1 MEKSKMGRYEYY
13 NCLNPVELRKED
25 DYRIPGYRRGSWATR
40 DVYGYCVKNVNT
52 ETRFRYVLHSDGKET
67 LVELF
72 QYIDYDTPSIPIPM
86 SILKRFLKDTPYE
99 KFLVE
104 KDGHAFISGISY
116 NFRANMNLKGDRPS
130 YDMCMATNARDIIKN
145 HGDLL
150 ATMLKFPDK
159 VNSMEDAD
167 KIDVDLRTIGNF
179 VYEMESPHA
188 PIKLK
193 MKKCEDN
200 ISRYKASLAYVDKEM
215 NEYHE
220 RYREA
225 VLLLKKLNVK
235 LEREL

>member
-1 MEKSKMGRYEYY
+1 MGRYEYY
-13 NCLNPVELRKED
+13 NSLDPVELRKED

-72 QYIDYDTPSIPIPM
+72 QFIDYNTPSIPIPM

-104 KDGHAFISGISY
+104 KDGHAFISGIAY
-116 NFRANMNLKGDRPS
+116 NFRANMHLKGDRPS
-130 YDMCMATNARDIIKN
+130 YDMCMSTNARDIIKN

-159 VNSMEDAD
+159 IRTMDEAD
-167 KIDVDLRTIGNF
+167 KVDVDLRLIGDF
-179 VYEMESPHA
+179 VHEMESPLA
-188 PIKLK
+188 PNKLNRK
-193 MKKCEDN
+193 RCEES
-200 ISRYKASLAYVDKEM
+200 ISKLRDSIAYVDKEM

-220 RYREA
+220 RYRS
-225 VLLLKKLNVK
+225 VVQLLNQYKVK
-235 LEREL
+235 LERKL

>member
-1 MEKSKMGRYEYY
+1 MGRYEYY
-13 NCLNPVELRKED
+13 NSLDPVELRKED

-52 ETRFRYVLHSDGKET
+52 ETRFRFVLHSDGKET

-72 QYIDYDTPSIPIPM
+72 QFIDYNTPSIPIPM

-104 KDGHAFISGISY
+104 RDGHAFISGIAY
-116 NFRANMNLKGDRPS
+116 NFRANMHLKGDRPS
-130 YDMCMATNARDIIKN
+130 YDMCMSTNARDIIKN

-159 VNSMEDAD
+159 IRTMEEAD
-167 KIDVDLRTIGNF
+167 KVDVDLRLIGDF
-179 VYEMESPHA
+179 VHEMESPLA
-188 PIKLK
+188 PNKLNRK
-193 MKKCEDN
+193 RCEES
-200 ISRYKASLAYVDKEM
+200 ISKLRDSIAYVDKEM

-220 RYREA
+220 RYRS
-225 VLLLKKLNVK
+225 VVQLLNQYKVK
-235 LEREL
+235 LERKL

>member
-1 MEKSKMGRYEYY
+1 MGRYEYY

-52 ETRFRYVLHSDGKET
+52 ETRFRFVLHSDGKET

-72 QYIDYDTPSIPIPM
+72 QFIDYNTPSIPVPM
-86 SILKRFLKDTPYE
+86 SILKRFLKDTTYE

-104 KDGHAFISGISY
+104 RDGHAFISGIAY
-116 NFRANMNLKGDRPS
+116 NFRANMHLKGDRPS
-130 YDMCMATNARDIIKN
+130 YDMCMSTNARDIIKN

-159 VNSMEDAD
+159 IRTMDEAD
-167 KIDVDLRTIGNF
+167 KVDVDLRLIGDF
-179 VYEMESPHA
+179 VHEMESPLA
-188 PIKLK
+188 PNKLNRK
-193 MKKCEDN
+193 RCEES
-200 ISRYKASLAYVDKEM
+200 ISKLRDSIAYVDKEM

-220 RYREA
+220 RYRR
-225 VLLLKKLNVK
+225 VVQLLNQYKVT
-235 LEREL
+235 LERKL

>member
-1 MEKSKMGRYEYY
+1 MGRYEYY

-52 ETRFRYVLHSDGKET
+52 ETRFRFVLHSDGKET

-72 QYIDYDTPSIPIPM
+72 QYIDYNTPSIPIPM

-104 KDGHAFISGISY
+104 RDGHAFISGIAY
-116 NFRANMNLKGDRPS
+116 NFRANMHLKGERPS
-130 YDMCMATNARDIIKN
+130 YDMCMSTNARDIIKN

-159 VNSMEDAD
+159 IRTMDEAD
-167 KIDVDLRTIGNF
+167 KVDVDLRMIGDF
-179 VYEMESPHA
+179 VHEMESPYA
-188 PIKLK
+188 QIKLTRK
-193 MKKCEDN
+193 RCEES
-200 ISRYKASLAYVDKEM
+200 ISKLRNSIACVDKEM

-220 RYREA
+220 RYRS
-225 VLLLKKLNVK
+225 VVQLLNQYKVK
-235 LEREL
+235 LERKL

>member
-1 MEKSKMGRYEYY
+1 MGRYEYY
-13 NCLNPVELRKED
+13 NSLDPVELRKED

-52 ETRFRYVLHSDGKET
+52 ETRFRFVLHSDGKET

-72 QYIDYDTPSIPIPM
+72 QFIDYNTPSIPIPM

-104 KDGHAFISGISY
+104 RDGHAFISGIAY
-116 NFRANMNLKGDRPS
+116 NFRANMHLKGDRPS
-130 YDMCMATNARDIIKN
+130 YDMCMSTNARDIIKN

-159 VNSMEDAD
+159 IRTMDEAD
-167 KIDVDLRTIGNF
+167 KVDVDLRLIGDF
-179 VYEMESPHA
+179 VHEMESPLA
-188 PIKLK
+188 PNKLNRK
-193 MKKCEDN
+193 RCEES
-200 ISRYKASLAYVDKEM
+200 ISKLRDSIAYVDKEM

-220 RYREA
+220 RYRS
-225 VLLLKKLNVK
+225 VVQLLNQYKVK
-235 LEREL
+235 LERKL

>member
-1 MEKSKMGRYEYY
+1 MGRYEYY

-52 ETRFRYVLHSDGKET
+52 ETRFRFVLHSDGKET

-72 QYIDYDTPSIPIPM
+72 QFIDYNTPSIPIPM

-104 KDGHAFISGISY
+104 RDGHAFISGIAY
-116 NFRANMNLKGDRPS
+116 NFRANMHLKGDRPS
-130 YDMCMATNARDIIKN
+130 YDMCMSTNARDIIKN

-159 VNSMEDAD
+159 IRTMDEAD
-167 KIDVDLRTIGNF
+167 KVDVDLRKIGDF
-179 VYEMESPHA
+179 VHEMESPLA
-188 PIKLK
+188 PNKLNRK
-193 MKKCEDN
+193 RCEES
-200 ISRYKASLAYVDKEM
+200 ISKLRNSIACVDKEM

-220 RYREA
+220 RYRS
-225 VLLLKKLNVK
+225 VVQLLNQYKVR
-235 LEREL
+235 LERKL